1 MRRVMRTSFTIAMAT
16 ALIGLAVS
24 QARADR
30 VGYSVDRCFG
40 AGCVSGNV
48 RVGELSLAF
57 TESSLGVIDSAASAS
72 ALANFSSELGG
83 VSGINF
89 AGSAV
94 TSQSSGA
101 ASTAQHVTATN
112 ANPTSMLLPASGM
125 SLSFGSEQASPAF
138 ATSIDLGRSLTSSS
152 SSFSVSGVPLTA
164 NAIARPYWSNESD
177 KGGDDGGKD
186 GIDGTGV
193 PGGAPVP
200 EPTTMLLLG
209 TGLAGAAA
217 IVRKRLKT
225 NRR

>member
-1 MRRVMRTSFTIAMAT
+1 MRRAMRTSFTIAMAT

-30 VGYSVDRCFG
+30 VSYSVDRCFG
-40 AGCVSGNV
+40 ASCVNGGNA

-57 TESSLGVIDSAASAS
+57 TESSLGVLDAASSSS
-72 ALANFSSELGG
+72 ALASFSPELGG
-83 VSGINF
+83 VSGVSF

-94 TSQSSGA
+94 TQTSGDVT
-101 ASTAQHVTATN
+101 TAQHTTASR
-112 ANPTSMLLPASGM
+112 ANTTSVFLPASGM
-125 SLSFGSEQASPAF
+125 SLSFSGLQAPAF
-138 ATSIDLGRSLTSSS
+138 APSFDLGRSVTSSS
-152 SSFSVSGVPLTA
+152 SSFSVSGVSLNA
-164 NAIARPYWSNESD
+164 NAVSKPYWSTDGKE
-177 KGGDDGGKD
+177 GDDGGKD
-186 GIDGTGV
+186 GIVGGGA

-225 NRR
+225 RR